1 MGVVAGES
9 DGDALAEIL
18 PRRFMDENRL
28 EARLV
33 PLGGGVQ
40 VRLIFSKGIEH
51 SESEDDE

>member
-1 MGVVAGES
+1 MGVGA
-9 DGDALAEIL
+9 DGDAAAALAEIL
-18 PRRFMDENRL
+18 PRRLMDEKRF

-40 VRLIFSKGIEH
+40 VRLIFSNGIEH